1 MNRLAL
7 LALPFALACTQTAPP
22 LVPQVQPG
30 PATGARPGRVLVLE
44 PTCGSLEF
52 KCPKNYVAT
61 VDSIVRATLEFSG
74 YAVVSPDRLR
84 LETRQRHEEHENT
97 TTRDEK
103 ASTTHVDKSW
113 APDQTVTTE
122 STATSETDKTLIIL
136 DGPGF
141 DDLTPAER
149 DEVLAQAA
157 TDTIVVVRVVVGAM
171 QIGWAPN
178 QNVEVMVR
186 MAVNKGDTMAWASR
200 CMASSNDFSTV
211 TAALENAARCAVY
224 GGTGR

>member
-7 LALPFALACTQTAPP
+7 VLPILVACSRPAAPP

-30 PATGARPGRVLVLE
+30 PANGAKPGRVLVLE

-52 KCPKNYVAT
+52 KCPKNYIAT
-61 VDSIVRATLEFSG
+61 VDNIVRATLEFTG
-74 YAVVSPDRLR
+74 HAVVSPDRLR
-84 LETRQRHEEHENT
+84 LDARQRHEERET
-97 TTRDEK
+97 IETRD
-103 ASTTHVDKSW
+103 SNSSQTHHEESW
-113 APDQTVTTE
+113 APDSKVTT
-122 STATSETDKTLIIL
+122 TSESSSETEKVTTVL

-149 DEVLAQAA
+149 DEVMARAA
-157 TDTIVVVRVVVGAM
+157 TDSVVVVRIVVGALEL
-171 QIGWAPN
+171 GWVPN

-186 MAVNKGDTMAWASR
+186 LAVNKGDTMAWASR

-211 TAALENAARCAVY
+211 NAALENAARCAVY